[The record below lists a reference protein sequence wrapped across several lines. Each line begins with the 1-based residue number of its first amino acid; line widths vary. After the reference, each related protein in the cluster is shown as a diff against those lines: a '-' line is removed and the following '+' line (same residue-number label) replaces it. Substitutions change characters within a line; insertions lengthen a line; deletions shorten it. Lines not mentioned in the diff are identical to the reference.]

1 MSSSSSD
8 EDSEKGI
15 IVNKQRLIDNLMG
28 VNGLCNK
35 YYHLKTNEGKTEFV
49 FDIDDLKKPVQEGG
63 FEVKGFGK
71 KPQLV
76 KLLKKIQDEDGYI
89 EVKGGKF
96 ILLEK
101 GIEHCKLLYP
111 TMP

>member
-1 MSSSSSD
+1 VSSSHD
-8 EDSEKGI
+8 DNEKS
-15 IVNKQRLIDNLMG
+15 IVNKQKLIDILMG

-49 FDIDDLKKPVQEGG
+49 FDINDLKKRVQQGG
-63 FEVKGFGK
+63 FEIKGFDR

-89 EVKGGKF
+89 EVKGSKF

-101 GIEHCKLLYP
+101 GIEHCRQLYP

>member
-1 MSSSSSD
+1 MSSSHD
-8 EDSEKGI
+8 D
-15 IVNKQRLIDNLMG
+15 KQKLIDILMG

-49 FDIDDLKKPVQEGG
+49 FDINDLKKRVLQGG
-63 FEVKGFGK
+63 FEIEGFDR

-76 KLLKKIQDEDGYI
+76 KLLKKIEDEDGYI
-89 EVKGGKF
+89 EVKGSKF

-101 GIEHCKLLYP
+101 GIEHCRQLYP

>member
-1 MSSSSSD
+1 MSSSYD
-8 EDSEKGI
+8 DNEKSL
-15 IVNKQRLIDNLMG
+15 VNKQKLIDILMG

-49 FDIDDLKKPVQEGG
+49 FDINDLKKRVQQGG
-63 FEVKGFGK
+63 FEIKGFDR

-101 GIEHCKLLYP
+101 GIEHCRQLYP

>member
-1 MSSSSSD
+1 MSSSHD
-8 EDSEKGI
+8 DNEKS
-15 IVNKQRLIDNLMG
+15 IVNKQKLIDILMG

-49 FDIDDLKKPVQEGG
+49 FDINDLKKRVQQGG
-63 FEVKGFGK
+63 FEIKGFDR

-89 EVKGGKF
+89 EVKGSKF

-101 GIEHCKLLYP
+101 GIEHCRQLYP

>member
-1 MSSSSSD
+1 MSSSD
-8 EDSEKGI
+8 DDNEKMTI
-15 IVNKQRLIDNLMG
+15 NKQRLIDNLMG

-35 YYHLKTNEGKTEFV
+35 YYHLKTNGGKTEFV
-49 FDIDDLKKPVQEGG
+49 FDIDDLKKPIHEGG
-63 FEVKGFGK
+63 FEISDK
-71 KPQLV
+71 KPHLV
-76 KLLKKIQDEDGYI
+76 KLLKKIQDEDGFI

-101 GIEHCKLLYP
+101 GIEYCRQLYP

>member
-1 MSSSSSD
+1 MSSSSSHND
-8 EDSEKGI
+8 NEKSI
-15 IVNKQRLIDNLMG
+15 IINKQRLIDRLMG
-28 VNGLCNK
+28 VNGLCSK

-49 FDIDDLKKPVQEGG
+49 FDIDDLKKALQEGG
-63 FEVKGFGK
+63 FEIKGFDK

-89 EVKGGKF
+89 EVKGSKF

-101 GIEHCKLLYP
+101 GIEHCRQLYP

>member
-1 MSSSSSD
+1 LSSKSSHD
-8 EDSEKGI
+8 DNEERRI
-15 IVNKQRLIDNLMG
+15 NKQRLLDNLMG

-35 YYHLKTNEGKTEFV
+35 YYYLKTKEGKTEFV

-63 FEVKGFGK
+63 FEIKGFDK
-71 KPQLV
+71 KPHLV
-76 KLLKKIQDEDGYI
+76 KLLRKIQDEDGYL

-96 ILLEK
+96 ILLER
-101 GIEHCKLLYP
+101 GIEHCRQLYP